1 MKVLMISGDPG
12 VLNPNS
18 DAGKRMEEY
27 RQTLGTLDI
36 LVCRG
41 NIFSFITGFFRGVK
55 IIRKN
60 KPEVITAQDMEHSLF
75 AWIFSRLF
83 KVPWQMQIHTDIF
96 SPYFWQESF
105 KNKIRV
111 VLAKFLLPRASCIRV
126 MSERIKE
133 SITWRLG
140 RQVAA
145 ELFVTVLPIFLDT
158 EKIKNTPI
166 KTNLHKKY
174 PGRFIILMAS
184 RITREKNIVMALEA
198 MRGLTQNDTRTN
210 AEKVLLLIIGDGP
223 EKEHLRRMA
232 YSLKLDESVVFESAT
247 SDLASYY
254 KTCDLFLLTSD
265 YEGYG
270 RTLIEAAAIK
280 AKIIS
285 SDVGIVPEI
294 LELDCIFKIGDKD
307 GLAEKIN
314 AALAGQLKP
323 PKPVIFQTK
332 EEYLRLYK
340 NNLEQCQK
348 IF

>member
-126 MSERIKE
+126 MRERIKE
-133 SITWRLG
+133 SIAWRLG

-145 ELFVTVLPIFLDT
+145 ELFVTVLPIFVDT

-184 RITREKNIVMALEA
+184 RITREKNIALAIEA
-198 MRGLTQNDTRTN
+198 MKELATHPKNPLF
-210 AEKVLLLIIGDGP
+210 VIVGDGP
-223 EKEHLRRMA
+223 ELENLKKTTKGLR
-232 YSLKLDESVVFESAT
+232 LENSVSFLPFT
-247 SDLASYY
+247 DGLISYY
-254 KTCDLFLLTSD
+254 KTCDLFLLTSN

-270 RTLIEAAAIK
+270 MTLIEVALAG

-285 SDVGIVPEI
+285 TDVGIAPEI
-294 LELDCIFKIGDKD
+294 FLPENIIAVGDK
-307 GLAEKIN
+307 LALS
-314 AALAGQLKP
+314 A
-323 PKPVIFQTK
+323 
-332 EEYLRLYK
+332 
-340 NNLEQCQK
+340 
-348 IF
+348 